1 MIDLKLTD
9 GDWSFPGDGTGLLV
23 EGSTLLFQGF
33 KEWLIE
39 RLGIDSLHPGYGS
52 RLWQMIG
59 ETSQQRSRSFSLE
72 EEVRRVS
79 LEYVRQCQALY
90 NLHPTW
96 FESSEVPVRLLGVSA
111 ETQGENGTVLVVVQT
126 LDGQTRSVTV

>member
-1 MIDLKLTD
+1 MIDLALKD

-23 EGSTLLFQGF
+23 EGSNLLLQGF
-33 KEWLIE
+33 REWLIE
-39 RLGIDSLHPGYGS
+39 QLGIDSLHPEYGS

-59 ETSQQRSRSFSLE
+59 GRSQSFSLE

-79 LEYVRQCQALY
+79 LEYVRQCQSLY

-96 FESSEVPVRLLGVSA
+96 FQSSEVPVRLLGVSA
-111 ETQGENGTVLVVVQT
+111 NTQGSNGTVLVMVQT

>member
-1 MIDLKLTD
+1 MIDLALKD

-23 EGSTLLFQGF
+23 EGSNLLLQGF
-33 KEWLIE
+33 REWLIE
-39 RLGIDSLHPGYGS
+39 QLGIDSLHPDYGS

-59 ETSQQRSRSFSLE
+59 GRSQSFSLE

-79 LEYVRQCQALY
+79 LEYVRQCQSLY

-96 FESSEVPVRLLGVSA
+96 FQSSEVPVRLLGVSA
-111 ETQGENGTVLVVVQT
+111 NTQGSNGTVLVMVQT

>member
-23 EGSTLLFQGF
+23 EGSNLLLQGF
-33 KEWLIE
+33 REWLIE
-39 RLGIDSLHPGYGS
+39 RLGVDSLHPEYGS

-59 ETSQQRSRSFSLE
+59 GRSQSFSLE
-72 EEVRRVS
+72 EETRRVA
-79 LEYVRQCQALY
+79 LEYIRACQALY

-96 FESSEVPVRLLGVSA
+96 FQSSEVPVRLLGVSA
-111 ETQGENGTVLVVVQT
+111 TTQGSEGTVLVVVQT
-126 LDGQTRSVTV
+126 LDGETRSLTL

>member
-1 MIDLKLTD
+1 MIDLALKD

-23 EGSTLLFQGF
+23 EGSNLLLQGF
-33 KEWLIE
+33 REWLIE
-39 RLGIDSLHPGYGS
+39 RLGIDSLHPEYGS
-52 RLWQMIG
+52 RLWSMIG
-59 ETSQQRSRSFSLE
+59 GRSQSFSLE

-96 FESSEVPVRLLGVSA
+96 FQSSEVPVRLLGVSA
-111 ETQGENGTVLVVVQT
+111 NAQNSNGTVLVMVQT

>member
-23 EGSTLLFQGF
+23 EGSNLLLQGF
-33 KEWLIE
+33 REWLIE
-39 RLGIDSLHPGYGS
+39 RLGIDSLHPDYGS

-59 ETSQQRSRSFSLE
+59 GRSQSFSLE

-96 FESSEVPVRLLGVSA
+96 FQSSEVPVRLLGVSA
-111 ETQGENGTVLVVVQT
+111 NTQDSNGTVLVMVET
-126 LDGQTRSVTV
+126 LDGETRSVTI

>member
-1 MIDLKLTD
+1 MIDLALKD

-39 RLGIDSLHPGYGS
+39 RLGIDSLHPEYGS

-59 ETSQQRSRSFSLE
+59 GPAQSFSLE

-96 FESSEVPVRLLGVSA
+96 FQSSEVPVRLLGVTATTEGS
-111 ETQGENGTVLVVVQT
+111 NGSVLVMVQT
-126 LDGQTRSVTV
+126 LDGQTRSLTI

>member
-23 EGSTLLFQGF
+23 EGSNLLLQGF
-33 KEWLIE
+33 REWLIE
-39 RLGIDSLHPGYGS
+39 RLGIDSLHPEYGS

-59 ETSQQRSRSFSLE
+59 GPAQSFSLE

-96 FESSEVPVRLLGVSA
+96 FQSSEVPVRLLGVSA
-111 ETQGENGTVLVVVQT
+111 NTQGSNGTVLVMVET